1 MQRCCPTPVNTG
13 HPHPTVGNSS
23 AGVPST
29 PGWSA
34 SNPLYVVSTPPTPD
48 PLRPRIEFSET
59 PLYSASTG
67 QRAFRIREYNE
78 DAGTWS
84 LRYEYPDGSG
94 MASPPA
100 DLGATAQVQVAQA
113 QEVGCANGVPYIM
126 RVISRFD
133 SETGTAISST
143 TDWVDNTGAA
153 VSTMPVGFA
162 LGDCATCTPLSS
174 RGILTNWS

>member
-1 MQRCCPTPVNTG
+1 MQNCCPTPTNIAFRQ
-13 HPHPTVGNSS
+13 PLPNSS
-23 AGVPST
+23 TGIPAT

-34 SNPLYVVSTPPTPD
+34 ANPLYVTSTPTQPD
-48 PLRPRIEFSET
+48 PLRPNIEFSET

-84 LRYEYPDGSG
+84 LRYEFPDGTP

-100 DLGATAQVQVAQA
+100 DLGATAQVNVAVAQA
-113 QEVGCANGVPYIM
+113 DGCANSVPYLM
-126 RVISRFD
+126 RLISRFD
-133 SETGTAISST
+133 SETGSLISSST
-143 TDWVDNTGAA
+143 EWVDSSGTAT
-153 VSTMPVGFA
+153 STMPVGFS
-162 LGDCATCTPLSS
+162 LGACGATCTPLAS